1 MELGILFFVDKIHV
15 APHVTSL
22 HKSHHNHITTM
33 SQVKVPLF
41 MHMSLRYSVPNSSDV
56 APGAQSV
63 RLSASPLLE
72 RDQFHRTPQRRT
84 GNEPCLCTRMNQFA
98 PRVEIPRTFAFPELL
113 MTESLPNCC
122 SVGICTYST
131 QSHKPQTASSKRQA
145 QRLRAS
151 RQANCCQQVR
161 RLPGLRQ

>member
-84 GNEPCLCTRMNQFA
+84 GNEPCLCTRMNSL
-98 PRVEIPRTFAFPELL
+98 PRAWKSPHFCIPRAADDGVSSKLL
-113 MTESLPNCC
+113 FCRDLYVQYP
-122 SVGICTYST
+122 
-131 QSHKPQTASSKRQA
+131 KPQTTNCKQQAASTKVKSLKTSK
-145 QRLRAS
+145 LLSAS
-151 RQANCCQQVR
+151 T
-161 RLPGLRQ
+161 